1 MTDYPKAST
10 LKPKPQA
17 SWSPEQWISD
27 DCKIKECTDGVII
40 YDNAGYSTVARCPK
54 CNRAR
59 NQQGDLMT
67 GIPVYK
73 GNITLRTESEM
84 EERWEERRQIVYDRR
99 VRHEMVMEHLT
110 AGIGKGGTA

>member
-1 MTDYPKAST
+1 MPDYPKANT
-10 LKPKPQA
+10 PKTKPQE
-17 SWSPEQWISD
+17 SWSPEQWIND
-27 DCKIKECTDGVII
+27 DCKIKECIGGFISFE
-40 YDNAGYSTVARCPK
+40 NHGCSTVARCPK
-54 CNRAR
+54 CDRAK

-99 VRHEMVMEHLT
+99 VRHEMAMEHLT
-110 AGIGKGGTA
+110 AGIGKGG